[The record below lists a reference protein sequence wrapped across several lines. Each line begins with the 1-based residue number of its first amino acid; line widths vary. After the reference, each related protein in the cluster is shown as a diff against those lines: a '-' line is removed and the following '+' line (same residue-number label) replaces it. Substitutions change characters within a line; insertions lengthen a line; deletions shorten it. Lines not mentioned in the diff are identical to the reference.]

1 MSDPVQS
8 SPQKALI
15 NGVVAGLIFGL
26 LFAYFQGPR
35 ATPDVP
41 AVTVIVG
48 NLAFAAIFAFGYYF
62 FFRSSVANVKGD
74 PKGRTKFAE
83 IYFLWIGMIVAMES
97 VRFFF
102 GAALV
107 DTASTVLSVIVG
119 LSVSY
124 RKLCQLYRATGEGD
138 GGNPP
143 QSPSS

>member
-1 MSDPVQS
+1 MSDPVQD

-15 NGVVAGLIFGL
+15 HGMVAGLVFGL
-26 LFAYFQGPR
+26 LFAYFQGPKVI
-35 ATPDVP
+35 AEVP

-48 NLAFAAIFAFGYYF
+48 NLAFAAIFAFAYF
-62 FFRSSVANVKGD
+62 FFFRTSVANVKGD

-102 GAALV
+102 GASLV
-107 DTASTVLSVIVG
+107 DTASTVLSVVVG

-124 RKLCQLYRATGEGD
+124 RKLCQIYRAGGEGG
-138 GGNPP
+138 GGNTP
-143 QSPSS
+143 QPPSS